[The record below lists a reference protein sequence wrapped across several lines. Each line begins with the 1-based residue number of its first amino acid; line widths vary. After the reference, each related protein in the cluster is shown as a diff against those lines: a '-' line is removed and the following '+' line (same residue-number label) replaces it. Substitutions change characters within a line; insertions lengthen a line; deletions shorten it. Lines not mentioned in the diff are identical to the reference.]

1 MSQSF
6 PSVQACFGAFFG
18 KKSFFPLFHRGS
30 RLRKISKKSK
40 KFQSSKM
47 PLMVSQS
54 VPTSFEQPLGRCFW
68 FCLPNVPCRAFQI
81 IWTWN
86 KEFRFPKLKIR
97 VDFADKTHNRHSFCI
112 HATVNIRNSIS
123 DVLDLKLWVQIPELK
138 NMSSVFRTWKTWVQF
153 SGLNFWGRDIEKI
166 KEKNQKS
173 FKVPKMSQ
181 IVPRCPNVI
190 WGNFF
195 ENVFLPS
202 VQWSHWKFSKKSKK
216 FQNCRN
222 AQNRCQN
229 CPNLFWTCFEA
240 IFPNFFA
247 RCSMQGFSDFLDLK
261 IWGQFSGLKKF
272 EFGFW
277 DLKFEV
283 DTQKKLKK
291 KVKKISKF

>member
-1 MSQSF
+1 MSKRVLGLFLERKYFSHC
-6 PSVQACFGAFFG
+6 SMEGRAFE
-18 KKSFFPLFHRGS
+18 
-30 RLRKISKKSK
+30 
-40 KFQSSKM
+40 KFQKSRKNFKVQKM

-54 VPTSFEQPLGRCFW
+54 VPTCFEQPLGQCFR
-68 FCLPNVPCRAFQI
+68 FCLPSVPCRAFQI

-86 KEFRFPKLKIR
+86 KEFRLPKLKNMSWVCR
-97 VDFADKTHNRHSFCI
+97 QNAQQSFFCI
-112 HATVNIRNSIS
+112 TARVNVLNSIS
-123 DVLDLKLWVQIPELK
+123 DLLDWKLWVQIPELK

-153 SGLNFWGRDIEKI
+153 SGLKFWGRDIEKI

-173 FKVPKMSQ
+173 FKVPKMSK
-181 IVPRCPNVI
+181 IVPKCPNVI

-202 VQWSHWKFSKKSKK
+202 VQWSHRKFSKKSKK

-229 CPNLFWTCFEA
+229 CPSLFWTCVEA
-240 IFPNFFA
+240 FFPNFFA
-247 RCSMQGFSDFLDLK
+247 LCSMQGLSDFLHLK
-261 IWGQFSGLKKF
+261 VWGQFSGLKKF
-272 EFGFW
+272 EFGFR

-283 DTQKKLKK
+283 DTQKKFKK